1 MIANRTKKK
10 IDEGDRCFGEIGTQR
25 LKGRA
30 NRRDIVRLTES
41 LSITEASKYQ
51 PQFGSR
57 NILLTTCTT
66 GWSCFTVHRSI
77 LLNPSVRRMQEEVTG
92 MKPASVFTLATD
104 ACPQTE

>member
-1 MIANRTKKK
+1 MIANRTKKS

-66 GWSCFTVHRSI
+66 GWSCFTS
-77 LLNPSVRRMQEEVTG
+77 PSEHSA
-92 MKPASVFTLATD
+92 KPFRPSD
-104 ACPQTE
+104 AGRGYRNETR